1 MANQMNKNLAKELK
15 NFNKDELTETKT
27 SENIVTPV
35 TGIWFSLRKVYVIL
49 IQKSLVNFRK
59 VLVPKSVFNS

>member
-1 MANQMNKNLAKELK
+1 MKKQMNKNLAKELK

-35 TGIWFSLRKVYVIL
+35 TGICFSSTKAYVIS
-49 IQKSLVNFRK
+49 IQKKLS
-59 VLVPKSVFNS
+59 

>member
-1 MANQMNKNLAKELK
+1 MNCKVKINFRKMANQINKNLAAELK

-35 TGIWFSLRKVYVIL
+35 TG
-49 IQKSLVNFRK
+49 
-59 VLVPKSVFNS
+59 

>member
-1 MANQMNKNLAKELK
+1 MQNFLLTKIKKKYFRTMANQMNKNLAKELK

-35 TGIWFSLRKVYVIL
+35 TGI
-49 IQKSLVNFRK
+49 
-59 VLVPKSVFNS
+59 